1 MLMDDAIRKQLD
13 EIVESLGAKMT
24 IYDTYD
30 MTRTHGKKIT
40 IEWKTEEKANA

>member
-1 MLMDDAIRKQLD
+1 MDETIRKQLD
-13 EIVESLGAKMT
+13 EIVKSLGAKMI

-30 MTRTHGKKIT
+30 MTRTCGKKIT